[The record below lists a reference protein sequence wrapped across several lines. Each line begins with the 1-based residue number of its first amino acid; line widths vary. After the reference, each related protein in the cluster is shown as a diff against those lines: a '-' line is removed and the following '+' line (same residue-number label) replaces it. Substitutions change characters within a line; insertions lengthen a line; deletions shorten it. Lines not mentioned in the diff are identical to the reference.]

1 MKKKN
6 NKKWISALSCF
17 CATLLAF
24 VGFSA
29 LIKPKTN
36 RIEAAAL
43 SKDEYNIADY
53 EWANYFNF
61 ANVQPYANGY
71 FKEENCTITKT
82 DDRLSITFLTD
93 VVFKTSTAKTSSSLR
108 ISEDPFDSSTGV
120 LPDLSNYESIATDF
134 IFTCDS
140 LVTKDDGLTATTQ
153 EYEKLYLILSTGSYK
168 TWTVYSSFSF
178 TYNSSTEYDGLY
190 FQFPPGSVWE
200 NTYYAGWTYE
210 FFNFALYKGTE
221 VYDYTPYFYSLD
233 YLPGEEPDSGSG
245 DSSSGG
251 SDSSTDEPTGDYEQ
265 GFQDG
270 LGTAKYS
277 FFYGATLDL
286 SVLNSSGT
294 ITNSYTSVPFG
305 YVQGGISLSPLVSW
319 LSEKGHTADNSAGVR
334 LTLTFSDPISGA
346 LFHVQGVGKDDAF
359 VNQFEAVVDNGNVYP
374 ARFAAF
380 EDKLGYGLQTQS
392 GSFIT
397 NGFTALQKWD
407 IYGLN
412 NLTDL
417 FLLDYTTD
425 YNNGYSAGF
434 EAGEKQGYEN
444 GEDVGYDN
452 GYKNGK
458 SSGYDQ
464 GWKEGLNQGLSDDP
478 YGFGDFAFTLLDM
491 PGRLLAN
498 FLNFEIFGSNFA
510 GLVASL
516 LTVMIVFFVVKRL

>member
-61 ANVQPYANGY
+61 ANVDPYANGY
-71 FKEENCTITKT
+71 FSESKCTITKGDNSLSFT
-82 DDRLSITFLTD
+82 FLQDVSYNSAVNITARSCRLSTD
-93 VVFKTSTAKTSSSLR
+93 VYN
-108 ISEDPFDSSTGV
+108 SETGV
-120 LPDLSNYESIATDF
+120 LPDITEFDTDY
-134 IFTCDS
+134 IFTCDGIVYQDSGVDSSTQS
-140 LVTKDDGLTATTQ
+140 LTKIYISVSSSTSDYVTWV
-153 EYEKLYLILSTGSYK
+153 ENSSF
-168 TWTVYSSFSF
+168 VYSSYITTSKHRM
-178 TYNSSTEYDGLY
+178 YLD
-190 FQFPPGSVWE
+190 FPPGSIWGD
-200 NTYYAGWTYE
+200 TYYAGWTYE
-210 FFNFALYKGTE
+210 LSNFALYKGTE
-221 VYDYTPYFYSLD
+221 VYDYTPYFYSLES
-233 YLPGEEPDSGSG
+233 LPGEDSDSGSG
-245 DSSSGG
+245 DSSSGD
-251 SDSSTDEPTGDYEQ
+251 SDSSTDKPTGDYEQ

-277 FFYGATLDL
+277 FFYGTTLDL

-319 LSEKGHTADNSAGVR
+319 LSEKGHTVDNSAGVR

-359 VNQFEAVVDNGNVYP
+359 LNQFEAVVDNGNVYP
-374 ARFAAF
+374 ARFVAF

-392 GSFIT
+392 GTFIT

-412 NLTDL
+412 NLADL

-478 YGFGDFAFTLLDM
+478 YGFSDFAFTLLDM